1 MPAPALK
8 APPSTTSA
16 SSHVVISLLHE
27 LHERWEQARFLVCSN
42 QLNKKV
48 PKPLQVRGRR
58 AQTLC
63 KWQQSISV
71 DPSFRLAEGGQL
83 AGETE
88 VWTSV
93 WMVD

>member
-1 MPAPALK
+1 MPAPTLK

-16 SSHVVISLLHE
+16 SSHVVISLLNE
-27 LHERWEQARFLVCSN
+27 LHEHWEQERFLVCSN
-42 QLNKKV
+42 QPNKKV

-63 KWQQSISV
+63 KWWRSISV

-83 AGETE
+83 TGETE
-88 VWTSV
+88 AWTSV
-93 WMVD
+93 WTVD